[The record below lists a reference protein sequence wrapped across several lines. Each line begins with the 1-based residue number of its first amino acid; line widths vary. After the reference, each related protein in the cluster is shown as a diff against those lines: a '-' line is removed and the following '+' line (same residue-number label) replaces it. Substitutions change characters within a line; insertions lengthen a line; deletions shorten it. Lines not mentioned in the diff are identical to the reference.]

1 MDAIITDTGLC
12 HFLIDTYAG
21 LMRIKACEAGENKEL
36 DYQIKVV
43 KEKLELLIL
52 TFQNLNRKTNFML

>member
-43 KEKLELLIL
+43 KEKIRAFNIDISELE
-52 TFQNLNRKTNFML
+52 